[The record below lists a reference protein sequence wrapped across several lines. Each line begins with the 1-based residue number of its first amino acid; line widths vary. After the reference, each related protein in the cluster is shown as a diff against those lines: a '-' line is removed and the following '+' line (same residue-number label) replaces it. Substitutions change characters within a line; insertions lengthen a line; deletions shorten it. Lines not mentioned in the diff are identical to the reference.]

1 MKILTVADEESRYLW
16 DFYDK
21 SKLADID
28 LILSAGDLKAEYLE
42 FLVTMSRADVLY
54 VNGNHDRKEPQGCIS
69 VDGSLIN
76 YKGLRILGFG
86 GSMRYST
93 GENQY
98 NEKEMSR
105 RINKCR
111 FSIMRSK
118 GFDILLTHAPAAN
131 ISDMPDLAH
140 RGFECFADLINKYS
154 PKYFIHGHVHKNY
167 GNFVREQKI
176 GATTVINAFERHII
190 DI

>member
-1 MKILTVADEESRYLW
+1 MKILTVADEESLWLW

-28 LILSAGDLKAEYLE
+28 LILSAGDLKPEYLE
-42 FLVTMSRADVLY
+42 FLVTMSKADVLY
-54 VNGNHDRKEPQGCIS
+54 VNGNHDRKEPQGCMC
-69 VDGSLIN
+69 VDGKLIN

-93 GENQY
+93 GGNQY
-98 NEKEMSR
+98 TEKEMSH
-105 RINKCR
+105 RINKCK
-111 FSIMRSK
+111 FSIMRNR
-118 GFDILLTHAPAAN
+118 GFDILLTHAPALGIN
-131 ISDMPDLAH
+131 DMQDLPH
-140 RGFECFADLINKYS
+140 RGFKCFADLIEKYN
-154 PKYFIHGHVHKNY
+154 PKYFIHGHVHRTY

-176 GATTVINAFERHII
+176 GETIVINAFERYII

>member
-1 MKILTVADEESRYLW
+1 MRILTIADEESRSLW

-54 VNGNHDRKEPQGCIS
+54 VNGNHDKKIPQGCIS

-86 GSMRYST
+86 GSMRYSN
-93 GENQY
+93 GKNQY
-98 NEKEMSR
+98 TESEMKR
-105 RINKCR
+105 RIRRCKLKIAFNR
-111 FSIMRSK
+111 
-118 GFDILLTHAPAAN
+118 GFDILLTHAPAAD
-131 ISDMPDLAH
+131 IGDMDDLPH
-140 RGFECFADLINKYS
+140 KGFECFNDLIRRYS
-154 PKYFIHGHVHKNY
+154 PRYFIHGHVHKSY
-167 GNFVREQKI
+167 GNFVRERRVCS
-176 GATTVINAFERHII
+176 TSVINAFEKYII
-190 DI
+190 EI

>member
-1 MKILTVADEESRYLW
+1 MKILTVADEESRWLW

-28 LILSAGDLKAEYLE
+28 LILSAGDLKSEYLE
-42 FLVTMSRADVLY
+42 FLVTMSRADILY
-54 VNGNHDRKEPQGCIS
+54 VNGNHDRKEPQGCMCI
-69 VDGSLIN
+69 DGRLIN

-93 GENQY
+93 GGNQY
-98 NEKEMSR
+98 TEKEMSR
-105 RINKCR
+105 RISKCR
-111 FSIMRSK
+111 FSIMRNR
-118 GFDILLTHAPAAN
+118 GFDILLTHAPALEIN
-131 ISDMPDLAH
+131 DMQDLPH
-140 RGFECFADLINKYS
+140 RGFKCFADLIEKYN
-154 PKYFIHGHVHKNY
+154 PKYFIHGHVHRTY

-176 GATTVINAFERHII
+176 GETTVINAFERYII

>member
-1 MKILTVADEESRYLW
+1 MKILTVADEESRWLW

-54 VNGNHDRKEPQGCIS
+54 VNGNHDKNEPQGCMC
-69 VDGSLIN
+69 VDGRLIN

-86 GSMRYST
+86 GSMRYSK
-93 GENQY
+93 GKNQY
-98 NEKEMSR
+98 TEKEMCR
-105 RINKCR
+105 RIRRCR
-111 FSIMRSK
+111 LSILKNR

-131 ISDMPDLAH
+131 INDMQDLPH
-140 RGFECFADLINKYS
+140 KGFECFADLINKYN
-154 PKYFIHGHVHKNY
+154 PKYFIHGHIHKTY

-176 GATTVINAFERHII
+176 GKTTVINAFERYII
-190 DI
+190 EI